1 MKVSEVFT
9 SRFVG
14 APDLHGRPVQVKI
27 ADCHMEDLEDE
38 SKPCLLFVGA
48 GKGLLLNRTNALVLV
63 EAFGDETD
71 AWRGRVVEL
80 YPTKVPFRGKLVDAV
95 RLRIPADATANAT
108 PTQAIPDPA
117 LAASAAFQAPNPAA
131 TEKPPF

>member
-14 APDLHGRPVQVKI
+14 APDLHGRPVRATI
-27 ADCHMEDLEDE
+27 ADCVLEDLEDE

-71 AWRGRVVEL
+71 AWRGRVVEI

-95 RLRIPADATANAT
+95 RLRIPADASPAPA
-108 PTQAIPDPA
+108 PAIPDPA
-117 LAASAAFQAPNPAA
+117 LAASAAFQAPSPSD
-131 TEKPPF
+131 TTGRPPF